1 MATRWMVWLSAAT
14 LGCVLAVGCAQ
25 EQPAPMPAP
34 MPAPSALTI
43 TAQQGQSQ
51 SKQNADKSQCQSQA
65 SQFARS
71 SGEWAQMFSQC
82 MSSRGYLVQ

>member
-1 MATRWMVWLSAAT
+1 MATRRTVWLSGAA

-25 EQPAPMPAP
+25 EQPAPPP
-34 MPAPSALTI
+34 MPAPTALSV

-71 SGEWAQMFSQC
+71 SQEWAQMFSQC
-82 MSSRGYLVQ
+82 MGSRGYLVQ

>member
-1 MATRWMVWLSAAT
+1 MATRRIVWLSGAALT
-14 LGCVLAVGCAQ
+14 CVLAVGCAH
-25 EQPAPMPAP
+25 EQPAPAPLPAP
-34 MPAPSALTI
+34 TALTV

-51 SKQNADKSQCQSQA
+51 SKQNADKAQCQSQA

-71 SGEWAQMFSQC
+71 SQEWAQMFTQC